1 MFRKPWMVFCM
12 GMLCCILWGSA
23 GPFIKIGYE
32 QLHIQ
37 DTASILLFA
46 GLRFTLA
53 GILVWLVIGRHRP
66 NVRGYSIG
74 ILALCQTFGQYF
86 FYYMG
91 LSMTSGVEASVLL
104 GLSAFF
110 SLLMACYLFR
120 LETMTREK
128 LAGCLLGFAAVCIM
142 YGLHFSSVTFTGNI
156 MVVLSQLF
164 GAASTVLIRKFSQ
177 TQDPVRLSALQFI
190 TGGLA
195 LVVTGCLMH
204 PSIVFAWKGVA
215 IIFYLACVS
224 GGAYTIWS
232 VLLAENPVSK
242 ISIYNCLIPVMGVL
256 WSAFLLQ
263 ETKQAFSLRTCL
275 ALVMVCLGIR
285 IVSNGRPTEE

>member
-1 MFRKPWMVFCM
+1 MTLMSLWP
-12 GMLCCILWGSA
+12 ILR
-23 GPFIKIGYE
+23 
-32 QLHIQ
+32 
-37 DTASILLFA
+37 
-46 GLRFTLA
+46 GLTPFTLLLRLLIACICGGVVGYSRGKYHRPA
-53 GILVWLVIGRHRP
+53 GIRTHVLV
-66 NVRGYSIG
+66 
-74 ILALCQTFGQYF
+74 
-86 FYYMG
+86 
-91 LSMTSGVEASVLL
+91 
-104 GLSAFF
+104 
-110 SLLMACYLFR
+110 
-120 LETMTREK
+120 
-128 LAGCLLGFAAVCIM
+128 CL
-142 YGLHFSSVTFTGNI
+142 
-156 MVVLSQLF
+156 